1 MNSRWSIP
9 NPIALTALMMVLL
22 GLVGCVGRVQEKVYL
37 QWVPHLT
44 ADRLPSTGEA
54 HLEVLP
60 PRIPLFYD
68 DYRLVYRTGNHRLV
82 RSSTLLWYERP
93 RAMLHDWLLGRV
105 REKSPLA
112 ADARGRW
119 VLGLYVDVLQVVLS
133 EDRKRASSVSWS
145 GRIFLG
151 KENETPV
158 RVLDFSEEEP
168 VSARAG
174 SEGIAAAFLRLG
186 ARVWDRFGEGH

>member
-1 MNSRWSIP
+1 MNARWLSADP
-9 NPIALTALMMVLL
+9 VALAALVALL
-22 GLVGCVGRVQEKVYL
+22 VGQGGCVGRIQEKVYL

-44 ADRLPSTGEA
+44 ADRVPASGEA

-105 REKSPLA
+105 REKNPLG

-119 VLGLYVDVLQVVLS
+119 VLGMYVDVLQVVLS
-133 EDRKRASSVSWS
+133 KDRKRATSVFWS

-151 KENETPV
+151 PENETPA

-168 VSARAG
+168 VSEKAG

-186 ARVWDRFGEGH
+186 ERVWVRFGGKP